1 MATLEDAVR
10 YDRELRPRALPALL
24 GDFGLGHL
32 AHKLQAADLDL
43 PSAKLLRREDLVEL
57 NIHGDGDREAFLELL
72 KTRDVGV
79 VVWYREDRGIGFVRP
94 LGTDFEDGLSNVFVA
109 RADIVRGAKSLR
121 SSVFVSYV
129 ADAAD
134 GGPNAVA

>member
-79 VVWYREDRGIGFVRP
+79 VVWYREDRASP
-94 LGTDFEDGLSNVFVA
+94 DEL
-109 RADIVRGAKSLR
+109 
-121 SSVFVSYV
+121 
-129 ADAAD
+129 
-134 GGPNAVA
+134 